1 MYVQQFSRKN
11 TINVRYFYIF
21 QRYFCIFSLFF
32 MVFLT
37 KQPISYPSYTH
48 KINAILMYIN
58 VNSTNYNCLAAS
70 CFLTDNNYQSAQSFS
85 INFHFYWLKIGKIG
99 NYCQF
104 KHQRC
109 EFVELTLHYM
119 FSLREETLIN
129 VSSMKKG
136 NGLIRFIWWLAQYYL
151 YDQFQINHIHPF
163 PYSFQLLNHKEICFD
178 EKFMEICRR
187 LSDHMGSN
195 SHL

>member
-1 MYVQQFSRKN
+1 M
-11 TINVRYFYIF
+11 I
-21 QRYFCIFSLFF
+21 
-32 MVFLT
+32 FLT

-58 VNSTNYNCLAAS
+58 ANSTNYNCLAAS

-109 EFVELTLHYM
+109 EFVELTLLRCHDKC
-119 FSLREETLIN
+119 SLIVCHGKAYKGTKI
-129 VSSMKKG
+129 SS
-136 NGLIRFIWWLAQYYL
+136 NY
-151 YDQFQINHIHPF
+151 
-163 PYSFQLLNHKEICFD
+163 KEN
-178 EKFMEICRR
+178 EQK
-187 LSDHMGSN
+187 
-195 SHL
+195 

>member
-1 MYVQQFSRKN
+1 MFVIS
-11 TINVRYFYIF
+11 IF
-21 QRYFCIFSLFF
+21 FNYYPIFIAYLF
-32 MVFLT
+32 MIFLT
-37 KQPISYPSYTH
+37 KQSISYPSYTH

-58 VNSTNYNCLAAS
+58 ANSTNYNCLVAS

-119 FSLREETLIN
+119 FSLREETY

-136 NGLIRFIWWLAQYYL
+136 NGLIRFI
-151 YDQFQINHIHPF
+151 
-163 PYSFQLLNHKEICFD
+163 
-178 EKFMEICRR
+178 
-187 LSDHMGSN
+187 
-195 SHL
+195 